1 MCLRCLELY
10 SHVGSR
16 KSRYCICLRPFS
28 LPTQHLCKHNSLPH
42 HQQSVLL
49 GGGGLRNDL
58 PCVSSVIAQLYEFSN
73 LLYEG
78 HNTCD
83 RLKIANGSFMC
94 VSFMTAGMGVFIV
107 LNQQFT
113 TSLLLQMRMCGCR
126 VCVRV
131 YRLSFFFKGIH
142 IVDCSLR
149 HDNRISQKVAHDSSL
164 CTFLSNGD
172 SR

>member
-1 MCLRCLELY
+1 M
-10 SHVGSR
+10 
-16 KSRYCICLRPFS
+16 RPFS
-28 LPTQHLCKHNSLPH
+28 LPTQHLCEHNSLPH

-58 PCVSSVIAQLYEFSN
+58 PCVSSVIAHLYECSN

-78 HNTCD
+78 HNKCD

-107 LNQQFT
+107 LDQQFT

-142 IVDCSLR
+142 IVYCSLR
-149 HDNRISQKVAHDSSL
+149 RQSHLSEVAHDS
-164 CTFLSNGD
+164 TFVHSCPMVTQGEYSSAWARAASSQYGD
-172 SR
+172 QVSSSPT